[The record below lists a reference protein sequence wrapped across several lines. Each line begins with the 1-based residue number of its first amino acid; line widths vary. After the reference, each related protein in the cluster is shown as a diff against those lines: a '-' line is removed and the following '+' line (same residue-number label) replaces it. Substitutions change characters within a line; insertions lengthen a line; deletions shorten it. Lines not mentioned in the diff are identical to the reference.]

1 MSTID
6 RDRLVRAIL
15 PIFHHPHIKAPM
27 RILLCESVYAT
38 GLLTCWIRNQAYMVR
53 SRSPLNKLALNTK
66 HCVNKFKPLHE
77 NNVSVIFPPSKFG
90 LDSMPEFPIH
100 ALKGHLAPVM
110 PTVLSKQLLPAT
122 RKIHPDQILSLWS
135 IRDSK
140 PDAVGVGAGGTE

>member
-1 MSTID
+1 MSISD

-38 GLLTCWIRNQAYMVR
+38 GLLTCWIRNQAYMAR

-77 NNVSVIFPPSKFG
+77 NTVSVIFPPSK
-90 LDSMPEFPIH
+90 L
-100 ALKGHLAPVM
+100 AL
-110 PTVLSKQLLPAT
+110 
-122 RKIHPDQILSLWS
+122 I
-135 IRDSK
+135 
-140 PDAVGVGAGGTE
+140 